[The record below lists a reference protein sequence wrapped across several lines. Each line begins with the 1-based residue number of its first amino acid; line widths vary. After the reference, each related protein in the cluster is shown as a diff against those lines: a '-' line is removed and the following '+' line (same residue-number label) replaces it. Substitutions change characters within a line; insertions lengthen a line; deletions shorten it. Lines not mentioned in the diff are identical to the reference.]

1 MFDITAQKE
10 MRDEIIEKRKSVVSD
25 TLNFSVGEI
34 VNLYK
39 DEEIDLEPAFQRL
52 FRWNEEQQTKF
63 IESLLLGYPVPAIFV
78 YQKEDGIWEVID
90 GVQRISTIL
99 NFMGLL
105 KNNLTTLPL
114 ILKEGDLLKKLEN
127 KCWDEKIYAKL
138 LENNE
143 SLDKLNIEVDKIC
156 PLDRATAIDLKRS
169 RIPVI
174 ILSNKSIEISKLELF
189 KRLNSGG
196 SHLSPQEIRNALI
209 YMTSTEKFNLI
220 EAYSKNETFRSV
232 IKLDDNGEKLSFD
245 MEVITRYLIL
255 KNNFSIDLIK
265 NRKNVEEFFDNSIEE
280 ILLNEQIDIQEQLNF
295 FNLLINI
302 LFNKVDN
309 EYGFRLFNE
318 RKNTFKGSFSWF
330 VFETVI
336 YGAILNETYLK
347 ENNEDVIEKFVETV
361 KNIKLENIQGKKALD
376 RMLKI
381 SKEKAMKEFNF
392 GNKS

>member
-295 FNLLINI
+295 FILLINI

>member
-138 LENNE
+138 LENNK
-143 SLDKLNIEVDKIC
+143 SLDKANIEVDKIC
-156 PLDRATAIDLKRS
+156 PLDRATAIDLKRA

-209 YMTSTEKFNLI
+209 YMTSTKKFNLI

-255 KNNFSIDLIK
+255 KNNLSVDLIK

-347 ENNEDVIEKFVETV
+347 ENNKEVIEKFVETV